1 VVEPFGGERR
11 ITGSGED
18 ADMTTTRRCP
28 YCAEEIL
35 AEAIRCRYCR
45 SRLVML
51 DPAHWYRNH
60 GERRLAGVAIAV
72 ARALALPV
80 GAVRIAFVALLF
92 FHLLGPLLYA
102 ALWILIP
109 YDPGDESLLEHA
121 LARARQM
128 VARLRGVHVPE
139 NAETSASGPKR
150 ASDTGDA
157 PVPGGGR

>member
-1 VVEPFGGERR
+1 
-11 ITGSGED
+11 
-18 ADMTTTRRCP
+18 MTTTRRCP

-60 GERRLAGVAIAV
+60 RERRLAGVAIAV
-72 ARALALPV
+72 ARALAVPV
-80 GAVRIAFVALLF
+80 GAVRIAFVALVF
-92 FHLLGPLLYA
+92 FHFFGPVLYA

-109 YDPGDESLLEHA
+109 YDPGEESVLESA

-128 VARLRGVHVPE
+128 VARLRGAHAAAG
-139 NAETSASGPKR
+139 AETPASRPDRG
-150 ASDTGDA
+150 SDAGGA